1 MIKARVSLIFVL
13 FSLFLFA
20 QKEKEVPL
28 LKVLNSIEKNFNIKF
43 SFSEEVIKNKSIKLN
58 DKQELLSVII
68 SQIESRTGLEVKKI
82 NDRYYTITQKTDNIK
97 ICGYIF
103 DEKSNTALADA
114 AVFTKTKGVGTDTKG
129 YFELKGLKAKDTVT
143 FSFVGYEEI
152 KKVVAEL
159 NQTKCSKIYIKEA
172 SHTLNEIIIS
182 SYLTTGIAKNSDGS
196 IVLTPRKQ
204 GVLPG
209 LTEADVLLSTQQL
222 PGIQSPIEN
231 ASGIHIRGGAPD
243 QNLILFDGIKLYN
256 TSHFFGSISAF
267 NPYVVDN
274 VKVYKNASNVKYGNH
289 VSGVIDI
296 ETMSD
301 IPSQISAGAGFNFTN
316 ADVNTSFPIGEKL
329 GVQFSFRRSIS
340 DLLDTPTFDK
350 LSQKVFQNTV
360 LDEGKVLA
368 EEQPFIEDENNFSF
382 LDFNTKVIFKPNDN
396 NTISLQQIR
405 VKNDLKYILVN
416 NNENERRFDFID
428 IQNEGYGITW
438 DKIWSANFSQK
449 TNINYTNYKLFYD
462 GNKKRDNFIYNLTT
476 KNNEIKEVSFST
488 IFNQKLNDISA
499 LNFGYQFTNSNIS
512 YRLVQENDGF
522 SNLLNED
529 RKSNNQQTLL
539 AEYVLSKDKKYNVNV
554 GVRASYMPLLDKTF
568 FEPRLYGR
576 LRLFPSFW
584 INASAEMKQQYT
596 SKIIEFFTSDFGLEN
611 ELWAISNG
619 VEIPVLK
626 SKQVTFGVLF
636 DKKGWLIDAEAYFR
650 EIDGLTT
657 LATGFD
663 NTNGEEI
670 FNGSARVIGA
680 DFLIK
685 KKWTNNF
692 SSWVSYTIGENE
704 SDFSG
709 FNEGGK
715 FNGNFNISNAV
726 YVAQQMKFGNFEMS
740 LGWTFR
746 SGLPFSD
753 IVDSGFNDDQIRL
766 QRLAN
771 INGRT
776 LPNFHRLDA
785 SASYDFYWSKKRKVK
800 SKIGVS
806 FINIYDRKNILRR
819 SYEKE
824 FVVDPNTSE
833 QTDGIT
839 TVDTFSLGF
848 TPNVVFRVQF

>member
-1 MIKARVSLIFVL
+1 MIKVRLFLI
-13 FSLFLFA
+13 FSLFSVMLLA
-20 QKEKEVPL
+20 QKKEKKSL
-28 LKVLNSIEKNFNIKF
+28 LKVLNSIENTFNIKF
-43 SFSEEVIKNKSIKLN
+43 SFSEEVVENKLVNVSGKNASLTA
-58 DKQELLSVII
+58 LLQ
-68 SQIESRTGLEVKKI
+68 QIEKKTGLEIKKI
-82 NDRYYTITQKTDNIK
+82 NDRYYTITNIKNIK
-97 ICGYIF
+97 ICGYLF
-103 DEKSNTALADA
+103 DEKTKTPLLDATA
-114 AVFTKTKGVGTDTKG
+114 VTKTKGIGTNAKG
-129 YFELKGLKAKDTVT
+129 YFELKGLREKDTIT
-143 FSFVGYEEI
+143 FSFVGYESVQ
-152 KKVVAEL
+152 KVVREL
-159 NQTKCSKIYIKEA
+159 QGNKCHNIYLKEA
-172 SHTLNEIIIS
+172 LQTLNEIIIS

-196 IVLTPRKQ
+196 ILLTPRKQ

-222 PGIQSPIEN
+222 PGIQSPIET
-231 ASGIHIRGGAPD
+231 ASGIHIRGGTPD

-267 NPYVVDN
+267 NPYIVDN

-301 IPSQISAGAGFNFTN
+301 IPKKLSAGAGFNFTN
-316 ADVNTSFPIGEKL
+316 ADVNATFPIGEKL

-382 LDFNTKVIFKPNDN
+382 LDFNTKVIFKPNEN
-396 NTISLQQIR
+396 NAISLQQIR
-405 VKNDLKYILVN
+405 IKNDLKYVLEN
-416 NNENERRFDFID
+416 TNDNERRFDFID

-438 DKIWSANFSQK
+438 DKTWSAKLSQK
-449 TNINYTNYKLFYD
+449 TNLNYTNYKLFYD
-462 GNKKRDNFIYNLTT
+462 GNKKRDNVIYNFTT
-476 KNNEIKEVSFST
+476 KDNEIKEVSFST
-488 IFNQKLNDISA
+488 IFNQKLNAISE
-499 LNFGYQFTNSNIS
+499 LNFGYQFTNSDIS

-522 SNLLNED
+522 ADLLNED
-529 RKSNNQQTLL
+529 RKTNNQQTLL
-539 AEYVLSKDKKYNVNV
+539 AEYIISKNKKYNVNV

-576 LRLFPSFW
+576 LQVFPSFW
-584 INASAEMKQQYT
+584 INTSAEIKQQYT

-611 ELWAISNG
+611 ELWAISND
-619 VEIPVLK
+619 VEIPLLK
-626 SKQVTFGVLF
+626 SKQFTFGVLF
-636 DKKGWLIDAEAYFR
+636 DKAGWLIDAEAYFK

-663 NTNGEEI
+663 NTNGERI
-670 FNGSARVIGA
+670 FNGSARVLGA
-680 DFLIK
+680 DFLVK
-685 KKWTNNF
+685 KKWSNNF

-704 SDFSG
+704 SDFFG
-709 FNEGGK
+709 FNGGGK

-726 YVAQQMKFGNFEMS
+726 YVAQQMKFGNLDIS

-766 QRLAN
+766 ERLAN

-800 SKIGVS
+800 SKIGIS
-806 FINIYDRKNILRR
+806 FINIYNRKNILRR
-819 SYEKE
+819 SYEKVFNTAE
-824 FVVDPNTSE
+824 FAEEIN
-833 QTDGIT
+833 